1 MATLFEWFLFVAVP
15 LQLAVNIWGLYGALR
30 TPTFGI
36 YFLFAPALMTF
47 NIYVVALTYFLDAGV
62 GSRLQYLGSAY
73 QLMCALGLPLN
84 FAAAVIWTVRHG
96 AMRHNIQ
103 RGTYETYF
111 RDIVGVKGKR
121 EANFLQHREDEAVSA
136 SARGLSKFGICHLA
150 LLLHWVVLCIVV
162 ITSASEARQKFKAGL
177 P

>member
-15 LQLAVNIWGLYGALR
+15 LQLSVNIWGLYGALK

-47 NIYVVALTYFLDAGV
+47 NIYVVALTYFLDQGV
-62 GSRLQYLGSAY
+62 GNRLHMVGTIY
-73 QLMCALGLPLN
+73 QIMCVVGLPLN

-111 RDIVGVKGKR
+111 RDIVCLKGKR
-121 EANFLQHREDEAVSA
+121 EADFLKHREDEAVSA

-150 LLLHWVVLCIVV
+150 LFLHWVVFCIVV
-162 ITSASEARQKFKAGL
+162 ITSASEARQKFKSRL